1 MTLHSLLIPVIDIY
15 YDSIVDGEGLRN
27 VLFVAG
33 CPHQCKGC
41 HNPESWNACNGSM
54 TSIDD
59 IYDRLTKNTIA
70 DGITFSG
77 GEPMMYAKQLI
88 PLAKRIKEETDLN
101 IWCWSGWTFEE
112 LKQNKHQSELL
123 KHIDVLVDG
132 RFVLELRDITD
143 NNMYRG
149 SLNQRVLKLE
159 NGEVVEEL
167 YPNGYDTN
175 G

>member
-1 MTLHSLLIPVIDIY
+1 
-15 YDSIVDGEGLRN
+15 
-27 VLFVAG
+27 
-33 CPHQCKGC
+33 
-41 HNPESWNACNGSM
+41 M